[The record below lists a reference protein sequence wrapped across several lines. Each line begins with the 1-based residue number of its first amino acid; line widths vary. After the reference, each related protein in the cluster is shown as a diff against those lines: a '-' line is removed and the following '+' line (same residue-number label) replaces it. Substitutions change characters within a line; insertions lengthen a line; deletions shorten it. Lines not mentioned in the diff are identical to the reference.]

1 MPNKKEETLCL
12 ENIRKK
18 FFGVY
23 ALVDVS
29 LSIGKGEIVGLI
41 GENGAGKSTMMNIIG
56 GVLQPNNGTMSI
68 NGIPY
73 SPKSPADAKQ
83 NGIAFIHQELNLFN
97 NLSILDNMYINS
109 YKRIPGTPFLNKKKM
124 HGEVKKI
131 LATIDL
137 DVSPETTVEKLC
149 MGERQLVEIAKALSA
164 NPDIIIFDEPTTS
177 LTSRETKKLFSI
189 IKKLREDGKSIIYIS
204 HILEDVLNLAD
215 KIVVLRDGKVT
226 DCDDKSAYTI
236 DRMISS
242 MVGRKIEQLYP
253 AELPVPKDQILLEV
267 KNVSQPGVVRD
278 ISFNVNSGEIVGIY
292 GLMGSGRSEL
302 ANIIFGLDP
311 YEKGEI
317 VFKGEKIKIQDPI
330 NRIQKGMAFVTE
342 NRREEGLLMD
352 FSIYNN
358 IDLVSLRQNTK
369 LLNLIDNKKTAEQVN
384 HSKETL
390 RIKCDDVKQPVKSLS
405 GGNQQ
410 KVVIGKWLMSKPDL
424 LIVDE
429 PTRGIDVGAK
439 SEIYHIINNLVKEG
453 IGALII
459 SSEMEELMGIC
470 NRIIVMKKGEIMGSL
485 EHQEF
490 SQEGIIGL
498 AFAQSSNNTE
508 ERKEGGENERQ

>member
-1 MPNKKEETLCL
+1 MKMPIQNEALCL
-12 ENIRKK
+12 QDISKA

-23 ALVDVS
+23 ALTDVNI
-29 LSIGKGEIVGLI
+29 SIGKGEVVGLI

-56 GVLQPNNGTMSI
+56 GVLQPNGGSMMI
-68 NGIPY
+68 NGRPY
-73 SPKSPADAKQ
+73 APKSPADAKQ

-97 NLSILDNMYINS
+97 NLSILDNMYISS
-109 YKRIPGTPFLNKKKM
+109 YKTIPGTPFLHKKKM
-124 HGEVKKI
+124 FGEVKKI
-131 LATIDL
+131 LESVNLDISPDTI
-137 DVSPETTVEKLC
+137 VEKLC

-177 LTSRETKKLFSI
+177 LTVRETQKLFSI
-189 IKKLREDGKSIIYIS
+189 IKKLRENGKSIIYIS

-226 DCDDKSAYTI
+226 DCAEKTAYTV
-236 DRMISS
+236 DRMIAS

-253 AELPVPKDQILLEV
+253 SQLPTPQEQTLLEV
-267 KNVSQPGVVRD
+267 NNLSQPGIIKD
-278 ISFNVNSGEIVGIY
+278 ISFRVNRGEIVGIY
-292 GLMGSGRSEL
+292 GLMGSGRSEM
-302 ANIIFGLDP
+302 ANIIFGLEP
-311 YEKGEI
+311 YESGEI
-317 VFKGEKIKIQDPI
+317 VFKGEQLSVQDPK
-330 NRIQKGMAFVTE
+330 NRIEKGMAFVTE

-358 IDLVSLRQNTK
+358 VSLVSLKRNTK
-369 LLNLIDNKKTAEQVN
+369 LRGIIDHKKVSEQVE
-384 HSKETL
+384 HSRKTL
-390 RIKCDDVKQPVKSLS
+390 RIKCDDVRQPVKSLS

-410 KVVIGKWLMSKPDL
+410 KVVIGKWLISKPEL

-439 SEIYHIINNLVKEG
+439 SEIYHIINNLVREG

-470 NRIIVMKKGEIMGSL
+470 NRIIVMKKGEITGSL
-485 EHQEF
+485 NHEEF
-490 SQEGIIGL
+490 SQERIVGL
-498 AFAQSSNNTE
+498 AFAKSNSTE
-508 ERKEGGENERQ
+508 GQKEGNL

>member
-1 MPNKKEETLCL
+1 MPNNNEVLSL
-12 ENIRKK
+12 QNIRKK

-23 ALVDVS
+23 ALIDVS

-56 GVLQPNNGTMSI
+56 GILQPNSGTMMI
-68 NGIPY
+68 NGLPY
-73 SPKSPADAKQ
+73 SPKSPAEAKQ

-97 NLSILDNMYINS
+97 NLSILDNLYINS
-109 YKRIPGTPFLNKKKM
+109 YKKIPGTPFLNKKKM
-124 HGEVKKI
+124 HSEVKKI
-131 LATIDL
+131 MDSIDL
-137 DVSPETTVEKLC
+137 DISPDTTVEKLC
-149 MGERQLVEIAKALSA
+149 MGERQLVEIAKALSS

-177 LTSRETKKLFSI
+177 LTVRETEKLFSI
-189 IKKLREDGKSIIYIS
+189 IKKLRENGKSIIYIS

-215 KIVVLRDGKVT
+215 KIIVLRDGKVT
-226 DCDDKSAYTI
+226 DCAAKSEYTI
-236 DRMISS
+236 DRMISA

-253 AELPVPKDQILLEV
+253 AELPVPKERTLLEV
-267 KNVSQPGVVRD
+267 KNISQPGVVHD
-278 ISFNVNSGEIVGIY
+278 ISFKVNSGEIVGIY

-311 YEKGEI
+311 YETGEI
-317 VFKGEKIKIQDPI
+317 IFKGESLKNQDPI
-330 NRIQKGMAFVTE
+330 NRIQKGMAYVTE

-358 IDLVSLRQNTK
+358 INLVSLSHYTK
-369 LLNLIDNKKTAEQVN
+369 LFNVIDNKKVEEQV
-384 HSKETL
+384 HQSKDTL

-410 KVVIGKWLMSKPDL
+410 KVVIGKWLMSKPEL

-439 SEIYHIINNLVKEG
+439 SEIYQIINNLVKEG

-470 NRIIVMKKGEIMGSL
+470 NRIIVMKKGDITGSL
-485 EHQEF
+485 EHHEF
-490 SQEGIIGL
+490 SQEGIVGL
-498 AFAQSSNNTE
+498 AFAQNHSNNE
-508 ERKEGGENERQ
+508 KS